1 MMRDQIIQHPL
12 SEETI
17 KYDDYIAGL
26 AKGLNILEAFGTDRQ
41 RLNVTQV
48 AERTNITRTAA
59 RRYLKTL
66 KFLGYLE
73 TDEYYYWLTH
83 KVLKFSGAFLSTAHL
98 PKISQ
103 SVLNHLSEKTTL
115 VFSVVVQDNY
125 EVVPIARSVP
135 QNDHF
140 RVSPFGIHL
149 GNRIPAHASSTG
161 KVLLAHKSLEEQ
173 KNWIKLYGLKRFTA
187 YTYTEEASF
196 LAALQTIKDNGY
208 CISAEEYELG
218 VTAIAIPIIN
228 QTGDIIA
235 GLNAVAPISKV
246 NDTYLINTVLPL
258 LREAAKEIRD
268 MI

>member
-1 MMRDQIIQHPL
+1 MRDQIIQHEL
-12 SEETI
+12 SQETI

-26 AKGLNILEAFGTDRQ
+26 AKGLSILEAFGTDRQ

-48 AERTNITRTAA
+48 AERTVITRTAA

-73 TDEYYYWLTH
+73 SDDYYYWLTH

-98 PKISQ
+98 PKVAQ
-103 SVLNHLSEKTTL
+103 SVLNHLSDKTSL
-115 VFSVVVQDNY
+115 VFSLVVQDSY
-125 EVVPIARSVP
+125 EVVPIARSIP
-135 QNDHF
+135 QNANF

-173 KNWIKLYGLKRFTA
+173 KNWIRLYGLKRFTT
-187 YTYTEEASF
+187 YTYTEEAAF
-196 LAALQTIKDNGY
+196 LAALDDIKMKGY

-218 VTAIAIPIIN
+218 VTAIAIPIMN
-228 QTGDIIA
+228 QTGDIVA
-235 GLNAVAPISKV
+235 GLNAVAPIAKIS
-246 NDTYLINTVLPL
+246 DHYLINTILPL
-258 LREAAKEIRD
+258 LQEAAKEIRN